1 MTLYLRL
8 SRIHSDLQGPSAAMV
23 PGEAG
28 QLVGSFP
35 PQAVVYADGV
45 VRWVRPAVVS
55 VTARHEFRANSWVAT
70 FRLGSWT
77 YDDARLRLRPRASG
91 GTTGATETS
100 SGSSYNSPAV
110 DLDVVNYSA
119 GDHWALVE
127 HSGRRVETSTASSS
141 SGMSTVGGVDRE
153 SDSSSHKGND
163 CCTLKSDVF
172 VTFNYGIKLRKKIGP
187 SLLASG

>member
-1 MTLYLRL
+1 
-8 SRIHSDLQGPSAAMV
+8 MV

-28 QLVGSFP
+28 QLDGSSP
-35 PQAVVYADGV
+35 PQAVVYADGT

-77 YDDARLRLRPRASG
+77 YDDARLRLRPRASA
-91 GTTGATETS
+91 GTTVATETS
-100 SGSSYNSPAV
+100 SGANNNPAV
-110 DLDVVNYSA
+110 DFDVVNYSA

-127 HSGRRVETSTASSS
+127 HSGRRVETSATSSSSAMSNVGGADRGSDASRELVRRGSDASSS
-141 SGMSTVGGVDRE
+141 
-153 SDSSSHKGND
+153 KGDD

-187 SLLASG
+187 SLLAGG